1 MNVPPSRSA
10 AGEEAA
16 RRPACRP
23 PASPPLGRDGE
34 IERILQCVT
43 RRPGGPQALLLLGEE
58 GIGRTTLLRHARELV
73 ADDGTLVLSAQ
84 GWAAD
89 QRHARAC
96 LQQLLAPVLDE
107 LPGLPAAH
115 GGVLS
120 AALNPALHDT
130 APDDAQVQAA
140 VVALLDRLASS
151 RPVLLCVDDIHA
163 CDRGFLDALCAG
175 IRLLAGR
182 PVRVLLAARGE
193 AAPPGLPPAMESLQL
208 GPLSAPAAAA
218 LLDRQP
224 AAPTGRRRLEIL
236 EEAEG
241 NPLALVELSR
251 RVPMAS
257 RPAGVG
263 GAPARRPSTAH
274 AFAARLDALPAETG
288 RALLYGAAAGPGES
302 VATLMAALD
311 TDDLAVWA
319 PAEAAGLVALVEDRL
334 DFRHPLARSAAFS
347 RRPAGERQQAHRDLA
362 ETVTRPENRARHLAA
377 ATLRASESVAA
388 ALEDSAWRHGDVMGT
403 ARALEQAA
411 RLSPG
416 RRERAR
422 RLAAALGAAHAV
434 GDPGWVRD
442 LYGRFVQDSRE
453 PELVCAAAGAL
464 ASILSLESS
473 QRAAF
478 DLLVDASE
486 QFPAVGRP
494 VALAVTAMAAA
505 IAAQSGLPEHRTTL
519 ATMLTRAREADPAR
533 GTGPAG
539 EAERARGSGPAR
551 ESGPA
556 RGTGSAWESG
566 SAGEAD
572 RAWGSGPARESG
584 PARGTGSAWESGS
597 AGEADR
603 ARGSGPA
610 WESDP
615 VRGTGPARESDR
627 VREGDPAWETGSAW
641 ESGSAGEAD
650 RARGTGP
657 ARESGPARGTG
668 LAQETGRVRETGPV
682 WESDPARATGP
693 AWGTDRARRIGSAWE
708 SGPALGTDSAR
719 GTGPAWEAAPAWEA
733 DPARGETDPAQET
746 DHVREG
752 DPAGETGPAWG
763 TGPARESD
771 PARETGPA
779 LGIDPAR
786 GTGPAGEADP
796 AWEVDPARGETDPAQ
811 ETDRVREGDPA
822 GETGPAWGT
831 GPARESD
838 PARETGPA

>member
-16 RRPACRP
+16 RRPACRTA
-23 PASPPLGRDGE
+23 ASPPLGRDGE

-58 GIGRTTLLRHARELV
+58 GIGRTTLLRHARELA

-140 VVALLDRLASS
+140 VVALLDRLASC

-182 PVRVLLAARGE
+182 PVRVLLTARGE

-288 RALLYGAAAGPGES
+288 RALLYAAAAGPGES

-319 PAEAAGLVALVEDRL
+319 PAEAAGLVTLVEDRL

-442 LYGRFVQDSRE
+442 LYGRFVQDSGE

-519 ATMLTRAREADPAR
+519 ATMLTRARETDAAR
-533 GTGPAG
+533 GTGPTG
-539 EAERARGSGPAR
+539 EADRARGSGPAR
-551 ESGPA
+551 ESDPVRGTGPARESDRVREGDPA

-566 SAGEAD
+566 A
-572 RAWGSGPARESG
+572 
-584 PARGTGSAWESGS
+584 

-610 WESDP
+610 RESGP

-641 ESGSAGEAD
+641 ESGAAGEAD

-719 GTGPAWEAAPAWEA
+719 GTGPAGEAAPAWEA

-771 PARETGPA
+771 PARESGPAWESGPA
-779 LGIDPAR
+779 LGTDSAR
-786 GTGPAGEADP
+786 GTGPAGEAAP
-796 AWEVDPARGETDPAQ
+796 AWEADPAR
-811 ETDRVREGDPA
+811 
-822 GETGPAWGT
+822 
-831 GPARESD
+831 
-838 PARETGPA
+838 

>member
-16 RRPACRP
+16 RRPACRTA
-23 PASPPLGRDGE
+23 ASRPLGRDGE

-58 GIGRTTLLRHARELV
+58 GIGRTTLLRHARELA

-115 GGVLS
+115 GEVLS
-120 AALNPALHDT
+120 AALNPALHDA

-140 VVALLDRLASS
+140 VLALLDRLASS

-163 CDRGFLDALCAG
+163 CDRAFLDALCAG

-182 PVRVLLAARGE
+182 PVRVLLTARGE

-251 RVPMAS
+251 RVPMAA

-274 AFAARLDALPAETG
+274 AFAARLDALPLETG
-288 RALLYGAAAGPGES
+288 RALLYAAAAGPGES

-319 PAEAAGLVALVEDRL
+319 PAEAAGLVTLVEDRL

-347 RRPAGERQQAHRDLA
+347 RRPAGERQQAHRDLT

-388 ALEDSAWRHGDVMGT
+388 ALEDSAWRHGDVLGT

-442 LYGRFVQDSRE
+442 LYGRFVQDSGE

-519 ATMLTRAREADPAR
+519 TTLHARTRKSAPTGETAPTGEADEAWEPAPAREAD
-533 GTGPAG
+533 
-539 EAERARGSGPAR
+539 RARRTGPAR
-551 ESGPA
+551 EVAPEW
-556 RGTGSAWESG
+556 GTG
-566 SAGEAD
+566 
-572 RAWGSGPARESG
+572 P
-584 PARGTGSAWESGS
+584 

-603 ARGSGPA
+603 ARGLAQPGRPTAPRRVAPLGRPTAPAGSPTQPGRVTPLPGRQPRPGGYGPRPGNRPCPGDRPCPGNRPGLGTDRARETDCAWESGPA
-610 WESDP
+610 W
-615 VRGTGPARESDR
+615 
-627 VREGDPAWETGSAW
+627 
-641 ESGSAGEAD
+641 EAD
-650 RARGTGP
+650 RARGLVQP
-657 ARESGPARGTG
+657 
-668 LAQETGRVRETGPV
+668 GRVTPPGRP
-682 WESDPARATGP
+682 R
-693 AWGTDRARRIGSAWE
+693 
-708 SGPALGTDSAR
+708 LGTPPCPGD
-719 GTGPAWEAAPAWEA
+719 GP
-733 DPARGETDPAQET
+733 
-746 DHVREG
+746 REG
-752 DPAGETGPAWG
+752 NRPRRGGRLCPGDRPCQGE
-763 TGPARESD
+763 
-771 PARETGPA
+771 
-779 LGIDPAR
+779 
-786 GTGPAGEADP
+786 
-796 AWEVDPARGETDPAQ
+796 
-811 ETDRVREGDPA
+811 
-822 GETGPAWGT
+822 
-831 GPARESD
+831 
-838 PARETGPA
+838 